1 MKRNN
6 ISPRVADTAR
16 AIERAMSRAG
26 VPASDKEQFLDWTIG
41 SLWDT
46 FRNERMNKRI
56 MIENE
61 MRQKGLR
68 LPNGTVKKEYCAFFK
83 LPVERISD
91 VELEGADELGL
102 IFAMSENGDCSVSGR
117 PVRTGDFV
125 LKLRYRTVPGE
136 PMSELPIPV
145 AFNPSPR
152 DLWRSIPT
160 DQGIKY
166 YKPDSDSSFI
176 EARYDAAGEMGKR
189 MLAASMRGRSHAQ
202 EGNARDDDF
211 RLYRCDDSDWYIL
224 AVADGAG
231 SAAYSRKGS
240 EIACDMVV
248 EYCRQCLEDNPEF
261 ESAVREFGADSGSEE
276 KRQVLSRK
284 VIDIIYTA
292 AIKAHQAI
300 HHLADS
306 EGLRLKD
313 FATTLM
319 FAVCKRYDFG
329 WFFASFWVGDG
340 AICILDADRQSIRLL
355 GTPDEGEFSGQTR
368 FLTMPEIFRDP
379 DVAKKRMRISIVPDF
394 TALMLM
400 TDGVS
405 DPMFETDRN
414 LNDYSRWQH
423 FYDLLQSGFRE
434 DDIPGVNLASDG
446 EMARK
451 QLLDWLNF
459 WSAGNHDDRTIAIL
473 Y

>member
-1 MKRNN
+1 MNRKQRIMKRNN
-6 ISPRVADTAR
+6 ISPRMADTAR
-16 AIERAMSRAG
+16 AIERAMIRAG
-26 VPASDKEQFLDWTIG
+26 VPASDKEQFLDWTVG

-56 MIENE
+56 MIETE

-68 LPNGTVKKEYCAFFK
+68 LPNGTVKKEYRAFFR
-83 LPVERISD
+83 LPVDEISD

-117 PVRTGDFV
+117 PVRSGDFV

-136 PMSELPIPV
+136 PVSELPIPV

-152 DLWRSIPT
+152 DLWKSVPT

-176 EARYDAAGEMGKR
+176 EARYDAAGEMGRR
-189 MLAASMRGRSHAQ
+189 MIAASMRGRSHAQ

-240 EIACDMVV
+240 EVACDTVV

-300 HHLADS
+300 HRQADS

-340 AICILDADRQSIRLL
+340 AICILDADRRSIRLL
-355 GTPDEGEFSGQTR
+355 GTPDEGEFSG
-368 FLTMPEIFRDP
+368 
-379 DVAKKRMRISIVPDF
+379 
-394 TALMLM
+394 
-400 TDGVS
+400 
-405 DPMFETDRN
+405 
-414 LNDYSRWQH
+414 
-423 FYDLLQSGFRE
+423 
-434 DDIPGVNLASDG
+434 
-446 EMARK
+446 
-451 QLLDWLNF
+451 
-459 WSAGNHDDRTIAIL
+459 
-473 Y
+473 